1 MTHTLKHGDWIMDGP
16 QSRAYEEGVQ
26 DGRLSA
32 LEFRVDAHDTIGESR
47 ERRLNT
53 IERIIYGMIGI
64 VGFTQVLPGLFQTFG
79 YLTK

>member
-1 MTHTLKHGDWIMDGP
+1 MDGP

-32 LEFRVDAHDTIGESR
+32 LEFRVDAHDILGESR
-47 ERRLNT
+47 ERRLHT

-64 VGFTQVLPGLFQTFG
+64 VGFTQVLAFHLYHGLWSLFQTFG